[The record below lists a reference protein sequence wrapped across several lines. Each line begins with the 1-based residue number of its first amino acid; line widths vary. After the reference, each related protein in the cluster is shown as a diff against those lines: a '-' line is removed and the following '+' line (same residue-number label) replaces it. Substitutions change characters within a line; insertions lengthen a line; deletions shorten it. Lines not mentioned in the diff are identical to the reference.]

1 MQQKAGA
8 GRAADW
14 RPGRRE
20 NSLEQL
26 GSGARAAVHQ
36 PDRGHPHLL
45 GGCRLP
51 GGLYIQLQTG
61 EGCLC
66 ASALLSPPL
75 FATQPTASGWF
86 VCCYCYCGKTWGY
99 FFSTLFCFSF
109 WLRQEKADLNYL
121 SLPNLDIL

>member
-8 GRAADW
+8 SRAADW

-26 GSGARAAVHQ
+26 GPGARAAVHQ

-51 GGLYIQLQTG
+51 GGLYVQLQTG
-61 EGCLC
+61 EGCPC
-66 ASALLSPPL
+66 ASPLLPPP
-75 FATQPTASGWF
+75 FTTAASGWF
-86 VCCYCYCGKTWGY
+86 ACCYCCCGGAGRY
-99 FFSTLFCFSF
+99 FFSFCFTLIF
-109 WLRQEKADLNYL
+109 GYRKKKKQ
-121 SLPNLDIL
+121 I